1 MDLARLKSLVVL
13 AEEGHFTRAA
23 ERQHIAQPALSQQIR
38 KLESEVGVARV
49 DRTTRRVCITEA
61 GMLLVDYARVM
72 LRAADDATAALDELA
87 GVQAG
92 RLSIGATQ
100 ALGPLD
106 LAGIPASFH
115 RRYPQVELSVQ
126 EDLSF
131 QLADALQRDALD
143 LAFLTLDA
151 SRTPLLESH
160 PIASEAL
167 VAVLSSHHP
176 LANRKAVSLA
186 QLSGERFAMFRGG
199 ATIRG
204 RVEEAASAQGIELE
218 IAFETNSVLRQ
229 KALVAEGLAV
239 AVLPRSDAEGPGP
252 AVATVP
258 LQRPALQ
265 HVVHAAWR
273 KGRRQLPAT
282 AAFIRLL
289 EEDLLD
295 QAA

>member
-23 ERQHIAQPALSQQIR
+23 ERLHIAQPALSQQIR
-38 KLESEVGVARV
+38 KLESEVGLALV
-49 DRTTRRVCITEA
+49 DRTTRRVSITDA

-72 LRAADDATAALDELA
+72 LRAADDATAAL
-87 GVQAG
+87 
-92 RLSIGATQ
+92 
-100 ALGPLD
+100 
-106 LAGIPASFH
+106 
-115 RRYPQVELSVQ
+115 VELSVQ

-143 LAFLTLDA
+143 LAFLTLDQ

-167 VAVLSSHHP
+167 VAVLSSDHP
-176 LANRKAVSLA
+176 LVNRKAVSLA
-186 QLSGERFAMFRGG
+186 QLSGERFATF
-199 ATIRG
+199 RG
-204 RVEEAASAQGIELE
+204 RVEEAASAQGIDLK

-252 AVATVP
+252 ALATVP

-273 KGRRQLPAT
+273 KGRRQSPA
-282 AAFIRLL
+282 
-289 EEDLLD
+289 
-295 QAA
+295 